1 MKPNYY
7 AIIPAEVRYSN
18 IKPHAKLLYGEI
30 TALSSKEGYCFATNR
45 YFANL
50 YGVTKNTISN
60 WVSQLKDAGFVNVE
74 IIKKG
79 EEIIQRRITLTKK
92 QDTPTHKKEE
102 YINTRINT
110 TINISLREMK
120 FGHSV
125 SEESQGILSVEEA
138 NEFLNYWKELNKSK
152 TKMRWE
158 LERTW
163 DLRARIQRWKNNT
176 KKWTKTKP
184 ASKLKQKL
192 NTFLNAKEIINKIN
206 ENK

>member
-79 EEIIQRRITLTKK
+79 EEILQRRITLTKK

-110 TINISLREMK
+110 TLKNIIIRKEN
-120 FGHSV
+120 FIESV
-125 SEESQGILSVEEA
+125 MMIMEDQKTADDFVKYWTEA
-138 NEFLNYWKELNKSK
+138 NKTQ
-152 TKMRWE
+152 TKMRFE
-158 LERTW
+158 LEKTW
-163 DLRARIQRWKNNT
+163 NLDLRFARWKNNT
-176 KKWTKTKP
+176 KRWTKPKP

-192 NTFLNAKEIINKIN
+192 NKFLNAKEIIKKIN